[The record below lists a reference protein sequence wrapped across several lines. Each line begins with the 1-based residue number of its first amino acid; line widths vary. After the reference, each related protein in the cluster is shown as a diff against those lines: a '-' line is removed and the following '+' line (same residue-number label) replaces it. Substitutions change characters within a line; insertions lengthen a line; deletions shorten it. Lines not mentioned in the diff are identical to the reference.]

1 MSNRNALCFY
11 AGGFSLWMK
20 VYIIIIMV
28 LHIDTTKKGF
38 IEILVTDKKKTVA
51 GKRISASMKEAE
63 KLLPMVE
70 NLLAKAK
77 VGLKKIKKIQV
88 ANQGGTFTS
97 LRIGVIT
104 ANALGYALGAP
115 VKGVKS
121 KKLKVKS
128 KKFGF
133 DIIEPIYDREPSITT
148 KKAF

>member
-1 MSNRNALCFY
+1 M
-11 AGGFSLWMK
+11 
-20 VYIIIIMV
+20 I
-28 LHIDTTKKGF
+28 LHIDTTQNEKMEIALREKGKVLARK
-38 IEILVTDKKKTVA
+38 IVA
-51 GKRISASMKEAE
+51 MRHNEAE
-63 KLLPMVE
+63 KLLLAIDKLLKVNKLTLKDIKGIEVE
-70 NLLAKAK
+70 N
-77 VGLKKIKKIQV
+77 VG
-88 ANQGGTFTS
+88 GSFTS

-104 ANALGYALGAP
+104 ANALGYALGVP